1 MQGKKI
7 IKIVKSPMPYYISSA
22 SALIMALIV
31 RFTEFD
37 GLAISTYLIIL
48 GTALGI
54 FYIAKLIFKP
64 RQEIVYEKFTTH
76 DEIADQFIEEGNQC
90 LEILKSLDLKIEN
103 EKVSHEITRVIT
115 ALEALIKVIIKKPEK
130 AKILRKFFAYY
141 LPALTKILTSY
152 DELEEVGKNISN
164 LRASMRKIEE
174 IMVTVANAFEKQLDL
189 MYTDEAVE
197 MTVEGQ
203 VLETLLSQQGLTRE
217 K

>member
-7 IKIVKSPMPYYISSA
+7 IKIVKSPIPYYISSA

-64 RQEIVYEKFTTH
+64 RQEIIYEKFTTH
-76 DEIADQFIEEGNQC
+76 DELADQFIEEGELF
-90 LEILKSLDLKIEN
+90 LEKLKSLDLKIEN
-103 EKVSHEITRVIT
+103 ENVSHQITRVIT
-115 ALEALIKVIIKKPEK
+115 ALEALIKIIIKKPEK
-130 AKILRKFFAYY
+130 AKILRKFFTYY
-141 LPALTKILTSY
+141 LPTLTKILTSY
-152 DELEEVGKNISN
+152 DELEDAGINVGN
-164 LRASMRKIEE
+164 LRSSMRKIEE